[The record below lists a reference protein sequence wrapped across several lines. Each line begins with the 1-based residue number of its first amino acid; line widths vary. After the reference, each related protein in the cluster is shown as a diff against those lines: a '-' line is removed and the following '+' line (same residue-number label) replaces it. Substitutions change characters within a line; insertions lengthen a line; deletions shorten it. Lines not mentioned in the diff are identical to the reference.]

1 MKKVI
6 EVEDLTKDYGDLR
19 AVDHISFEVY
29 RGEIF
34 GFLGP
39 NGAGKTTTIKMLTGL
54 LRPTSGCGKI
64 SGMDVSQEPMKV
76 RKQIGLVFQTNSLDD
91 KLTGRENLSFHSRL
105 YNVPKATMKERI
117 ADLSERVGLTDRLDE
132 RAENYSGGMQRR
144 LELIRGLIHHPKVL
158 FLDEPTLGLD
168 PQTRNHIWD
177 YIQELKHEEDLSI
190 FLTTH
195 YMDEVELAERTAVID
210 EGEII
215 ALDTIDSLKDQL
227 GGDLIFLKTVD
238 NDKSLTT
245 LEEKFDLKVEMVD
258 SKIKLTVDKGEEWIP
273 RLTRMIDEEI
283 KSINLHEPTM
293 DDVFLHLTGKEIR
306 EKGPDDDFVNSG
318 GEPHGPH

>member
-76 RKQIGLVFQTNSLDD
+76 RKQIGLVFQTSSLDD

-105 YNVPKATMKERI
+105 YSVPEGTIKERI
-117 ADLSERVGLTDRLDE
+117 ADLSERVGLSDRLDE
-132 RAENYSGGMQRR
+132 RTENYSGGMQRR

-177 YIQELKHEEDLSI
+177 YIQELKQEEDLSI

-210 EGEII
+210 EGKII

-227 GGDLIFLKTVD
+227 GGDLIFLKTAD
-238 NDKSLTT
+238 NDKSLST
-245 LEEKFDLKVEMVD
+245 LERKFDLKGEKVD

-273 RLTRMIDEEI
+273 RLTRMIDEDI

-306 EKGPDDDFVNSG
+306 EKGPEDDFVNSG

>member
-1 MKKVI
+1 MNQVI
-6 EVEDLTKDYGDLR
+6 EVENLSKHYGDLK
-19 AVDHISFEVY
+19 AVDGISFKVN

-54 LRPTSGCGKI
+54 LKPTSGTCKV
-64 SGMDVSQEPMKV
+64 SGMDVSREPMKV
-76 RKQIGLVFQTNSLDD
+76 RKQIGLVFQTSSLDE

-105 YNVPKATMKERI
+105 YNVPRDLEKERI
-117 ADLSERVGLTDRLDE
+117 EDLSERVGLSDRLSE
-132 RAENYSGGMQRR
+132 RTENYSGGMKRR

-177 YIQELKHEEDLSI
+177 YIQELKQEEDLSI

-195 YMDEVELAERTAVID
+195 YMDEVELAQRTAIID
-210 EGEII
+210 EGKII
-215 ALDTIDSLKDQL
+215 ALDTIQTLKDEL
-227 GGDLIFLKTVD
+227 GGDLVFIQTED
-238 NDKSLTT
+238 NEKSRKSL
-245 LEEKFDLKVEMVD
+245 EENLDLKVEKVD
-258 SKIKLTVDKGEEWIP
+258 SKLKLTVDKGEEWIP
-273 RLTRMIDEEI
+273 RLTKLISEDI

-306 EKGPDDDFVNSG
+306 DQGSGDNFANSG
-318 GEPHGPH
+318 GTMHGHA

>member
-76 RKQIGLVFQTNSLDD
+76 RKQIGLVFQTSSLDD

-105 YNVPKATMKERI
+105 YSVPEGTIKERI
-117 ADLSERVGLTDRLDE
+117 ADLSERVGLSDRLDE
-132 RAENYSGGMQRR
+132 RTENYSGGMKRR

-177 YIQELKHEEDLSI
+177 YIQELKQEEDLSI

-215 ALDTIDSLKDQL
+215 ALNTIDSLKDQL
-227 GGDLIFLKTVD
+227 GGDLIFLKTAD
-238 NDKSLTT
+238 NDKSLST
-245 LEEKFDLKVEMVD
+245 LEQKFDLKAETVD

-273 RLTRMIDEEI
+273 RLTRMIDEDI

-306 EKGPDDDFVNSG
+306 EKGPEDDFVNSG

>member
-6 EVEDLTKDYGDLR
+6 EVENLTKDYGDLR
-19 AVDHISFEVY
+19 AVDGINFEVY

-54 LRPTSGCGKI
+54 LRPTAGTGKI
-64 SGMDVSQEPMKV
+64 SGMDVSKEPMKV
-76 RKQIGLVFQTNSLDD
+76 RKQIGLVFQTSSLDD

-105 YNVPKATMKERI
+105 YNVPRDLEEERI
-117 ADLSERVGLTDRLDE
+117 EVLSERVGLSDRLDE
-132 RAENYSGGMQRR
+132 RTENYSGGMQRR
-144 LELIRGLIHHPKVL
+144 LELIRGLLHHPRVL

-177 YIQELKHEEDLSI
+177 YIQELKQEEELSI

-215 ALDTIDSLKDQL
+215 ALDTIEALKDEL
-227 GGDLIFLKTVD
+227 GGDLVFLQTED
-238 NDKSLTT
+238 NEKSRKSL
-245 LEEKFDLKVEMVD
+245 EESFGLRAEKVD
-258 SKIKLTVDKGEEWIP
+258 SKLKLTVDKGEEWIP
-273 RLTRMIDEEI
+273 KLIKAVSEDI

-306 EKGPDDDFVNSG
+306 EQSSDDDFANSG
-318 GEPHGPH
+318 GDMHGHA

>member
-1 MKKVI
+1 MNKVI
-6 EVEDLTKDYGDLR
+6 EVENLSKHYGDLK
-19 AVDHISFEVY
+19 AVDEISFEVN

-54 LRPTSGCGKI
+54 LKTTAGTCKV
-64 SGMDVSQEPMKV
+64 SGMDVSREPMKV
-76 RKQIGLVFQTNSLDD
+76 RKQIGLVFQTSSLDE

-105 YNVPKATMKERI
+105 YNVPRDLEEERI
-117 ADLSERVGLTDRLDE
+117 EDLSERVGLSNRLAE
-132 RAENYSGGMQRR
+132 RTENYSGGMKRR
-144 LELIRGLIHHPKVL
+144 LELIRGLIHHPRVL

-177 YIQELKHEEDLSI
+177 YIHELKQEEDLSI

-195 YMDEVELAERTAVID
+195 YMEEVELAQRTAVID
-210 EGEII
+210 EGKII
-215 ALDTIDSLKDQL
+215 ALDTIQALKDEL
-227 GGDLIFLKTVD
+227 GGDLVFIQTED
-238 NDKSLTT
+238 NEKSRKSL
-245 LEEKFDLKVEMVD
+245 EENFDLKVEKVD
-258 SKIKLTVDKGEEWIP
+258 SKLKLTVDKGEEWIP
-273 RLTRMIDEEI
+273 KLTKLISEDI

-306 EKGPDDDFVNSG
+306 DKGSGDDFVNSG
-318 GEPHGPH
+318 GTMHGHA